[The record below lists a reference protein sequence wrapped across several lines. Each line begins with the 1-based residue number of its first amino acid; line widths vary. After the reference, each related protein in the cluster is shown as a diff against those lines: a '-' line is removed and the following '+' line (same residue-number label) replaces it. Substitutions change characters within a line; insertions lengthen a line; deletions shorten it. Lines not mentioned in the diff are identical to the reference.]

1 MVINKLVNISPT
13 SPPVPAPVS
22 VTLSSSITS
31 PIRPVGSDVILNC
44 SVVLNSGTEFN
55 IPLTVS
61 FDISRT
67 VPVGSS
73 LTTTAPSVTGPTYT
87 STATVTSFDRGDS
100 GVYTCTATVSS
111 MTPNTYLTESEA
123 SSSLELITGKTS
135 YNIYHSCT
143 LILSTV
149 GVYLTLRGESI
160 GTNSN
165 VNIRNIGLSSDNPN
179 GALQCITDRNP
190 CCKGNPRLGEW
201 YLPDGGIVQE
211 RQSTTEFYRNR
222 GTSGEVFLNRPSVT
236 MSPTGQFCCEVA
248 DYSGNNQTVCV
259 NIGE

>member
-1 MVINKLVNISPT
+1 MVIDKFNISRT
-13 SPPVPAPVS
+13 SSPVPAPVS

-44 SVVLNSGTEFN
+44 SVVLKTGTEFN
-55 IPLTVS
+55 IPLTVN

-67 VPVGSS
+67 DPVVSL
-73 LTTTAPSVTGPTYT
+73 LTTTAPSVSGSTYT

-123 SSSLELITGKTS
+123 SSLLQLITSETS
-135 YNIYHSCT
+135 YNIYHFCI

-160 GTNSN
+160 GNNSN
-165 VNIRNIGLSSDNPN
+165 VNISDIGVSTDNSNSP
-179 GALQCITDRNP
+179 LQCITDRNP
-190 CCKGNPRLGEW
+190 CCTNPRLGEW

-222 GTSGEVFLNRPSVT
+222 GTSGEVFLNRPSAT
-236 MSPTGQFCCEVA
+236 MSPTGRFCCEVA
-248 DYSGNNQTVCV
+248 DYNDNNQTVCV